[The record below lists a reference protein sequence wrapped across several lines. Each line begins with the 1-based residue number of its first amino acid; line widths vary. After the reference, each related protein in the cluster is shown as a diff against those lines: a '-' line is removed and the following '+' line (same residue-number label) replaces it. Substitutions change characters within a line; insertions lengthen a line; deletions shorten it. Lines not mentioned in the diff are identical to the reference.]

1 MKNTVKENREFRYAY
16 KRGKKAVSSHL
27 VVHCAKSRRP
37 VSRIGITVSSFNR
50 AVDRN
55 RAKRLVRAAWQKYYP
70 LVEPGYNVIVVA
82 RSRVKGATLEDV
94 DKSMKYCLGKLNL
107 I

>member
-27 VVHCAKSRRP
+27 VVHCAKSRHQ

-55 RAKRLVRAAWQKYYP
+55 RAKRLVRAAWQTYFP
-70 LVEPGYNVIVVA
+70 SVAPGYNVIVVA
-82 RSRVKGATLEDV
+82 RSKVKDATLDDV
-94 DKSMKYCLGKLNL
+94 DRSMKYCLGKLNL